1 MTHSSQ
7 TPQGRKLYSK
17 GGKWIPALC
26 NILGT
31 LMILLVVISCLPI
44 VIARMTGYEVYNVV
58 SGSMEPEIPVGS
70 AVYVESVAPKGIV
83 TGDVIAFHSGNSVV
97 VHRVVEN
104 RTREGEFVTKGD
116 ANAAE
121 DLFAVGYEDL
131 IGRVSKH
138 YPVLGTFLFFYTS
151 TTGKVYAICFA
162 GCGALLNLLAGR
174 LRSGRSALDEQ
185 QETKG

>member
-1 MTHSSQ
+1 MMRSSQ

-31 LMILLVVISCLPI
+31 LMILLVVLSCLPI
-44 VIARMTGYEVYNVV
+44 VTARITGYEVYNVV

-83 TGDVIAFHSGNSVV
+83 PGDVIAFHSGSSVV

-121 DLFAVGYEDL
+121 DLFAVGYGEL

-151 TTGKVYAICFA
+151 TIGKAYAICFA
-162 GCGALLNLLAGR
+162 GCGALFKLLAGR
-174 LRSGRSALDEQ
+174 LRNGQSSVDRQKD
-185 QETKG
+185 TKG